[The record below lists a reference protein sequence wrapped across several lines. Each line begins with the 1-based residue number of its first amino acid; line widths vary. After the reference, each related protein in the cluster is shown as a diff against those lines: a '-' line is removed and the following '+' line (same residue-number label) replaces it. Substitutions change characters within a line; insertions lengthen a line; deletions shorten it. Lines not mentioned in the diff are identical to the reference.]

1 MIITIII
8 ITEQDWEII
17 MFIVINIIDM
27 IIIIVVMMVIT
38 IGAGLG
44 EVMGCGGWEAF
55 AGCPPDIEAWKEAL

>member
-17 MFIVINIIDM
+17 MFIVIIIIDM
-27 IIIIVVMMVIT
+27 IVVMMVIT

-55 AGCPPDIEAWKEAL
+55 AGCPPDIEAWWTAC